1 MKKTKNEGQFDTK
14 KWLII
19 IQLYIW
25 VIYMHEGSN
34 MHKTVDISVSED
46 IFEANREISDKNS
59 GFLKRNNLY
68 SIDFLGAIGSGKTL
82 IIERIVDKLKKNDIR
97 GAAIAGDVAGDDDYK
112 RFADHGVQAASLNT
126 GRECHLDAHLVSHA
140 LEKLD
145 FKKIDVLFIEN
156 VGNLVCPMDF
166 PLGTDKRVVVVSV
179 TEGDDMVRK
188 HPAIFA
194 LADVIV
200 VNKRDLADI
209 MEVDLER
216 IVKDARAVNPHI
228 SICITDAKHDEGID
242 ELIGALEITSKG

>member
-1 MKKTKNEGQFDTK
+1 
-14 KWLII
+14 
-19 IQLYIW
+19 
-25 VIYMHEGSN
+25 
-34 MHKTVDISVSED
+34 MHKTVDISVSQD
-46 IFEANREISDKNS
+46 IFEANREIADKNS
-59 GFLKRNNLY
+59 GFLKRNNVY

-82 IIERIVDKLKKNDIR
+82 IIERIVEKLKNNNMQ

-112 RFADHGVQAASLNT
+112 RFAGHGVQAASLNT
-126 GRECHLDAHLVSHA
+126 ERECHLDAHLVSHA
-140 LEKLD
+140 LKKLD

-200 VNKRDLADI
+200 VNKKDLAEI
-209 MEVDLER
+209 MEVDIER
-216 IVKDARAVNPHI
+216 IVSDAKAANPHI
-228 SICITDAKHDEGID
+228 AICVTDARHGEGID
-242 ELIGALEITSKG
+242 ELIEALEIT